1 VCTSSKRSSAT
12 ISRDKVLRS
21 LPLGQLCSF
30 VLPRAPDGTRDVSF
44 DLDWK
49 GKLERGQKFVFTKFL
64 PPGTPLPPASALSPV
79 RLGPRFRDLRD
90 LTSVGTEPENKDLKV
105 YGAYTFFFNLDYS
118 RFDDFTVHPRFGPC
132 GS

>member
-1 VCTSSKRSSAT
+1 MCTSSKRSSAT

-44 DLDWK
+44 DLDWR

-79 RLGPRFRDLRD
+79 RLGPRFSGLTG
-90 LTSVGTEPENKDLKV
+90 LTSVENKDLKV
-105 YGAYTFFFNLDYS
+105 CGARTHFSLISITLASTISLCIRDLDL
-118 RFDDFTVHPRFGPC
+118 VVL
-132 GS
+132 